1 MSGEPRP
8 IVGSAIYA
16 NLVAKKQ
23 RIESSSYKKVF
34 AVKKSGKWLC
44 FTVYPGIVKT
54 VV

>member
-34 AVKKSGKWLC
+34 AVKKKLGSGFVSQFIQVL
-44 FTVYPGIVKT
+44 
-54 VV
+54 